1 MGEPDNEKV
10 SCSEFSEENSPG
22 EILQHFDSDDL
33 PAQDDMS
40 HRAVFGDDDDRNEE
54 DVLLLDE
61 NEDETK
67 ERENENRKL
76 STTVPTMKEE
86 NELMGLNDATGD
98 DKNDSS
104 QNTQEKLVDEGKK
117 EENVSSS
124 ELISDKSLEPAV
136 ESAIEAKE
144 CQDIS
149 EDIEGL
155 LLQSDVSKVVT
166 ETLPD
171 APLTSKDS
179 NFTSSIS
186 EAKEEPLIDF

>member
-1 MGEPDNEKV
+1 MG
-10 SCSEFSEENSPG
+10 
-22 EILQHFDSDDL
+22 
-33 PAQDDMS
+33 S

-54 DVLLLDE
+54 DVLLLD
-61 NEDETK
+61 
-67 ERENENRKL
+67 ENRKL

-86 NELMGLNDATGD
+86 NELMGLNDAAGD

-104 QNTQEKLVDEGKK
+104 QNTQEKLVDEEKK

-136 ESAIEAKE
+136 ESAMEAKE

-186 EAKEEPLIDF
+186 EAKEEPLI

>member
-1 MGEPDNEKV
+1 M
-10 SCSEFSEENSPG
+10 SF
-22 EILQHFDSDDL
+22 EI
-33 PAQDDMS
+33 
-40 HRAVFGDDDDRNEE
+40 
-54 DVLLLDE
+54 DE

-67 ERENENRKL
+67 DRENENRKL

-98 DKNDSS
+98 NKNDSNPS
-104 QNTQEKLVDEGKK
+104 IQEKLVDEGKK